1 MREATRYIPIIG
13 MTPTTMS
20 FEKLPLIFDAR
31 TIQIGG
37 EPAYLYWDFKRC
49 PHAIVVGAT
58 GSGKTYFVKLL
69 LGRIATHISDAKV
82 VLCDF
87 KNDDFRFLEGF
98 PNHYAFTRCGDGLDY
113 FFEAFQ
119 RRQQGENP
127 SRSFRLLVFDEWAS
141 YLSMLDKKSA
151 EVAKSKL
158 ATLLMLGRSFNY
170 HVLISQ
176 QRADASYF
184 ATARD
189 QFSNILSLGNLS
201 REGRDMLFSSFK
213 DQIQPVQRLGEG
225 YMLTNGITLY
235 HIKVPHVRDEERLEN
250 TIKRLVR

>member
-1 MREATRYIPIIG
+1 

-37 EPAYLYWDFKRC
+37 KPAYLYWNYTRN
-49 PHAIVVGAT
+49 PHFLVIGAT
-58 GSGKTYFVKLL
+58 GSGKTYFEKLL
-69 LGRIATHISDAKV
+69 LGRISTRLSGAKV
-82 VLCDF
+82 LICDY
-87 KNDDFRFLEGF
+87 KHDDFRFLEGSR
-98 PNHYAFTRCGDGLDY
+98 NYYAYDQCGDGLD
-113 FFEAFQ
+113 FFLKSFQ

-151 EVAKSKL
+151 EAAKSKL

-189 QFSNILSLGNLS
+189 QFSNIISFGNLS
-201 REGRDMLFSSFK
+201 REGRDMFFSSFK
-213 DQIQPVQRLGEG
+213 DQIQPVRRLGEG
-225 YMLTNGITLY
+225 YMLTNGVTL
-235 HIKVPHVRDEERLEN
+235 HHVQVPHVRDEERLEN
-250 TIKRLVR
+250 AIKRLVR